1 MKSETHNGTRQMS
14 SRSRSRSHIEENRVQ
29 RERGQIALR
38 NQYPPCVSVRPN
50 DWEAWRDTD
59 TRCATLSL
67 SKRGSLEWVTR
78 VAQESEESRS

>member
-50 DWEAWRDTD
+50 DWEAWRGVTL
-59 TRCATLSL
+59 TQGVPHSLSL
-67 SKRGSLEWVTR
+67 SRKG
-78 VAQESEESRS
+78 VA